1 MCNGSRRDSQ
11 WTIVNPESPDN
22 GNSYDTCSL
31 HATSTSHAAFH
42 TPGRSQWLAS
52 TDVRAINAGEL
63 RKCYTETNMMTPRHY
78 SNTDFKQR
86 RNNFVH
92 NTTTTHTAVRESNTT
107 HQSLHCMHSSQ
118 SDHVLV
124 LCCTNRCRCTSL
136 AAAAVSVAQTALR
149 NDGSPSSTS
158 WTLRDRTLFP
168 AH

>member
-63 RKCYTETNMMTPRHY
+63 SKCYTETNMMTLRHY
-78 SNTDFKQR
+78 SNTDLKQR
-86 RNNFVH
+86 RNDFVH

-107 HQSLHCMHSSQ
+107 HQSLHAFQPIRPHSRS
-118 SDHVLV
+118 VLYKPV
-124 LCCTNRCRCTSL
+124 SMYEFSSCGSFCRTNCT
-136 AAAAVSVAQTALR
+136 A
-149 NDGSPSSTS
+149 
-158 WTLRDRTLFP
+158 
-168 AH
+168 